1 MSALSALHF
10 HNEEAAYAYVEAR
23 LWPTGPVCPKCGG
36 VDRIGKLQGKSTRT
50 GVYKCYQCRKPFT
63 VKVGTVFEDSKI
75 PMTVWLQAIFLLAAS
90 KKGMSS
96 NQLHRMLGVTLKTA
110 WFLSHRIREAMRSG
124 DLLPMGADG
133 GPVEADE
140 VYLGYKRGRSAARGG
155 KDHRMGVLSL
165 VERNTG
171 KVRSFT
177 FDKTTGAE
185 IHPIVLANVAREA
198 RLMTDEA
205 HMYKR
210 IGKEFSEHGTVLH
223 GGHEYAR
230 GDITTNTV
238 EGFFS
243 IMKRGMRGVYQWCS
257 ERHLHRYAAEYDFR
271 YTNRQATGYN
281 DTDRA
286 DLLLQGVVGKRLTYG
301 RIGEGR

>member
-1 MSALSALHF
+1 MSALSAPHF
-10 HNEEAAYAYVEAR
+10 HDENEAYAYVEAR
-23 LWPTGPVCPKCGG
+23 LWPNGPVCPKCGG
-36 VDRIGKLQGKSTRT
+36 GDRIGKLKGKSTRT

-63 VKVGTVFEDSKI
+63 VKVGTIFEDSKI

-124 DLLPMGADG
+124 DFLPLGADG

-140 VYLGYKRGRSAARGG
+140 VYLGYRQGAGPRRGG
-155 KDHRMGVLSL
+155 HAHRMGVLSL
-165 VERNTG
+165 LERSTG

-177 FDKTTGAE
+177 FEATTAAE

-205 HMYKR
+205 RMY
-210 IGKEFSEHGTVLH
+210 GKLGKQFAEHGTVLH
-223 GGHEYAR
+223 GGGEYVR
-230 GDITTNTV
+230 GDVTTNTV

-243 IMKRGMRGVYQWCS
+243 IMKRGMKGVYQWCS
-257 ERHLHRYAAEYDFR
+257 ERHLQVRGRVRLQVYQPPRHRLQRHRTRRSAATGR
-271 YTNRQATGYN
+271 GRQAPHL
-281 DTDRA
+281 RA
-286 DLLLQGVVGKRLTYG
+286 HW
-301 RIGEGR
+301 

>member
-10 HNEEAAYAYVEAR
+10 HDEEAAYAYVEAR
-23 LWPTGPVCPKCGG
+23 LWPEGPVCPKCGG
-36 VDRIGKLQGKSTRT
+36 VDRIGKLKGKSTRA

-75 PMTVWLQAIFLLAAS
+75 PMTVWLQAIFLIASS

-110 WFLSHRIREAMRSG
+110 WFLSHRVREAMRSG
-124 DLLPMGADG
+124 DLLPMGSDG

-140 VYLGYKRGRSAARGG
+140 VYLGYKRGAEPQRGG
-155 KDHRMGVLSL
+155 HAHRMGVLSL

-177 FDKTTGAE
+177 FEATTAAE
-185 IHPIVLANVAREA
+185 IHPIVRANVAREA

-205 HMYKR
+205 KMYRK
-210 IGKEFSEHGTVLH
+210 IGKEFAEHGTVLH
-223 GGHEYAR
+223 GGHEYVR

-243 IMKRGMRGVYQWCS
+243 IMKRGMRGVYQWCG
-257 ERHLHRYAAEYDFR
+257 ENHLHRYAAEYDFR
-271 YTNRQATGYN
+271 YTNREATGYN
-281 DTDRA
+281 DRDRA
-286 DLLLQGVVGKRLTYG
+286 DLLLQGVVGRRLTYG
-301 RIGEGR
+301 RIGEGQ